1 MKTSIW
7 YHTADRQP
15 PKSGYYLS
23 YRGWGMGGKAD
34 GDHDYGYV
42 YYDKKINEWRDYE
55 STSMGHYA
63 IVYYWTDATPD
74 EWVDNDPPVTRRKKI
89 TTEANASLKSAWE
102 NVEKALEQYN
112 LIKALTYDAN
122 SSN

>member
-1 MKTSIW
+1 
-7 YHTADRQP
+7 
-15 PKSGYYLS
+15 
-23 YRGWGMGGKAD
+23 
-34 GDHDYGYV
+34 
-42 YYDKKINEWRDYE
+42 
-55 STSMGHYA
+55 MGHYA

-74 EWVDNDPPVTRRKKI
+74 EWVDNDPPITRRKKI

-122 SSN
+122 SPD